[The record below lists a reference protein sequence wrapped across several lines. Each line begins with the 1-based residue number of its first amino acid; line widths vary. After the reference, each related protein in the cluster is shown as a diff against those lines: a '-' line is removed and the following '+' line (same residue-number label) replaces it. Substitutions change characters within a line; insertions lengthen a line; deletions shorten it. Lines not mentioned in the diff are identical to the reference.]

1 MSLSFPII
9 NSSDTRLSS
18 YCNFIE
24 YNCFVNGEIS
34 FDELDINDYTSTLT
48 NIIDELKRRL
58 DLYDTFIPYEIKKNK
73 IISKLPNKEQY
84 LYYFY
89 CLYYSLKGGNSDS
102 KITNIFEKI
111 SDLSLKNYFGTKSS
125 IITSIGQHSGLLIN
139 KIDSITSKLFETIGN
154 KEDIPPKAKDGS
166 IDIITFKPIDKR
178 GNQLICLTDATI
190 GKSWKDDKV
199 VNIQLNKWKKIIHFK
214 CEPTTCLSI
223 VHVISREDFNTAS
236 DNNGLIF
243 DRTRVVKYYYKSE
256 FVDSVFDEVE
266 LDLNVW
272 INNLQ

>member
-1 MSLSFPII
+1 MSLVFPTI
-9 NSSDTRLSS
+9 NSSDTKISS

-24 YNCFVNGEIS
+24 YNCFVNDEIS
-34 FDELDINDYTSTLT
+34 FDELDINEYTSTFT
-48 NIIDELKRRL
+48 NVIDELKRRL

-73 IISKLPNKEQY
+73 IISKLPNKKQY
-84 LYYFY
+84 LYYSY

-111 SDLSLKNYFGTKSS
+111 SDLSLKNYFGTSSS
-125 IITSIGQHSGLLIN
+125 IITSIGQDSGLLIN
-139 KIDSITSKLFETIGN
+139 KIDSISDRLFETIGN
-154 KEDIPPKAKDGS
+154 KEVIPPKAKDGS

-199 VNIQLNKWKKIIHFK
+199 VNIQLNKWKQFIHFK

-223 VHVISREDFNTAS
+223 VHVVSSEDFKTAS
-236 DNNGLIF
+236 FNNGLLF
-243 DRTRVVKYYYKSE
+243 DRTRVVKYYYNSE
-256 FVDSVFDEVE
+256 YVNNIFDDLE
-266 LDLNVW
+266 LELNVW
-272 INNLQ
+272 INSLQ